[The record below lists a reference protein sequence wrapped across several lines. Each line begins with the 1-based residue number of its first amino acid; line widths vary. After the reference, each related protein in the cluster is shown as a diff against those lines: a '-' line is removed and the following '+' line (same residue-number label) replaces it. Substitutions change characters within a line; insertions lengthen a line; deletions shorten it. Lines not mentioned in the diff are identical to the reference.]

1 MIVFLFSLGESMQ
14 LAITTEYTLVVDGIS
29 QIDMLSRIYI
39 NMQYFPV
46 TIATSPTVNMLQ
58 T

>member
-1 MIVFLFSLGESMQ
+1 MQ